1 MSKSNPWILHC
12 ESFRKKNPSLSYR
25 EVLIEARKTYTPVSK
40 VKTGKPVK
48 GKKGKIQEGQG
59 VGTAVA
65 ETIGKTAGNIERV
78 ISNISSNIKD
88 SQEKNGS
95 YSNRI
100 TNRKRAMFK
109 RLKAD
114 MAKGN
119 FPVMSDE
126 KLLQYIENNIHA

>member
-1 MSKSNPWILHC
+1 MSKSNPWLSHV
-12 ESFRKKNPSLSYR
+12 SQFRKKNPNLEYKQ
-25 EVLIEARKTYTPVSK
+25 VLIEARKTYVPVSK
-40 VKTGKPVK
+40 AKPGKTVK
-48 GKKGKIQEGQG
+48 GKKGQKGQG
-59 VGTAVA
+59 VGTAIA

-100 TNRKRAMFK
+100 TNRKRNMFK